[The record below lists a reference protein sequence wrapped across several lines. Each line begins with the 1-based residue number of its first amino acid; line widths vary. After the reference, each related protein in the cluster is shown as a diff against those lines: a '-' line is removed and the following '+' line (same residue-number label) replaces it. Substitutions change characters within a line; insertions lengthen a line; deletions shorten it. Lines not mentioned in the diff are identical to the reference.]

1 MTFLVPTKSIIG
13 LATAADKTPE
23 PKPMEVVK
31 PLKITINF
39 MFKYQLLTSAC
50 LGSLTFLRVVY
61 EKLSNLVLRN
71 FEKV

>member
-31 PLKITINF
+31 P
-39 MFKYQLLTSAC
+39 FKDNNKFYVYQLLTSGY
-50 LGSLTFLRVVY
+50 LGSLTFLRVY
-61 EKLSNLVLRN
+61 EKLS
-71 FEKV
+71 KS